1 MPTIMISIL
10 GSKELPVDEMEE
22 DEEGES
28 CPIATQDERVNA
40 ENKQVAIDE
49 ANYREQNS
57 GAAFRV
63 TKQCGNCAAYN
74 ITEEVRDCI
83 GEDVEDMGYCQIY
96 KFVCGEYNVCDDW
109 ASGGPLTN
117 ERFSTK
123 GDVF

>member
-1 MPTIMISIL
+1 MPIITISIL
-10 GSKELPVDEMEE
+10 GGKELEVDEMEQ
-22 DEEGES
+22 DEEGEN
-28 CPIATQDERVNA
+28 CPLPTQDPELNA
-40 ENKQVAIDE
+40 RNKQTAVTE
-49 ANYREQNS
+49 ANYREQNT

-74 ITEEVRDCI
+74 ITEEILDCI

-109 ASGGPLTN
+109 ASGGPLTS
-117 ERFSTK
+117 EKFSTK